1 MAVRDSY
8 IKVVGD
14 YVIHLMMT
22 SIIKIVSATHQGW
35 LTLRQDNTCLG
46 PAAIII
52 MMVMVTMVVTFLLS
66 SI

>member
-52 MMVMVTMVVTFLLS
+52 MMV
-66 SI
+66 IW

>member
-8 IKVVGD
+8 IKVVDDFFDDG
-14 YVIHLMMT
+14 LNNL
-22 SIIKIVSATHQGW
+22 IVSATHQGW

-52 MMVMVTMVVTFLLS
+52 MMV
-66 SI
+66 IW

>member
-8 IKVVGD
+8 IKVVDDFFDDG
-14 YVIHLMMT
+14 LNNL
-22 SIIKIVSATHQGW
+22 IVSATHQGW
-35 LTLRQDNTCLG
+35 LILRRDNTCLG

-52 MMVMVTMVVTFLLS
+52 MMVMVTMIATFLLS